1 MSSPPP
7 ASYTRDLEDDV
18 MDNLSV
24 DSLAIAALGGFAVLL
39 GIGIGLTVWF
49 IKQAYKEP
57 EEPKVKSVD

>member
-1 MSSPPP
+1 M
-7 ASYTRDLEDDV
+7 E
-18 MDNLSV
+18 NLSV